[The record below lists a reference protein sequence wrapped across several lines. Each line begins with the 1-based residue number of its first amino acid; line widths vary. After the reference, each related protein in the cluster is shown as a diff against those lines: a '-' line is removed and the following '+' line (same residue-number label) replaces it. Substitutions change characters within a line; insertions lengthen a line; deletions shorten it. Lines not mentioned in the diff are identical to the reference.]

1 MKNFLAIVIISLC
14 FIIPSKA
21 DDISDF
27 EIEGMSIGDSLLNY
41 FSEEEIKNNIMGDY
55 YENNEYT
62 AIEFPNKSFKNYDNV
77 SVDLISLDKKYIIQ
91 TVTGILF
98 YEDIRD
104 CHMKQ
109 KKIDKELSIIFQ
121 NTRKETNTR
130 NHSADKTGKSKT
142 KAINYWF
149 KSGDLAT
156 IICTD
161 WSNDLTNKYGWS
173 DNLSIEL
180 KTKKFNDFLSKLY
193 K

>member
-27 EIEGMSIGDSLLNY
+27 EIEGMSIGDSFLNY

-104 CHMKQ
+104 WHMKQ

-149 KSGDLAT
+149 KS
-156 IICTD
+156 
-161 WSNDLTNKYGWS
+161 
-173 DNLSIEL
+173 
-180 KTKKFNDFLSKLY
+180 
-193 K
+193 